1 MAEEYVDLI
10 ICASSEYCWTFMQY
24 EYGYPLLF
32 ASLLEDC
39 PKFSESLQKVRC
51 HYQVLVKYE
60 KMAHSNLAVQRF
72 LGNIG
77 FVKKPSVR
85 ASWILW
91 SNAPDDKLAFQE
103 QDKRAHQINEAR
115 FGGLGDTFSN
125 ECSNAHLRE
134 FEQAQRNH
142 SNPGGGEV
150 EVGMTSKQNR
160 LITCPALDGRK
171 VPQVLPD
178 FALQAQDMQQAQKAQ
193 PNRHAPPLG
202 VLPPAWLH
210 MMEPGVKE
218 FPNPTP
224 ESERAEVAAWMWLL
238 EYDSVYGT
246 LPPAD
251 RPSLNDGWLAT
262 LCMTGFLV
270 EHRASK
276 ELFLSLGNETWMVL
290 MVPLIIVRDNLVT
303 LGRSIRIVNK
313 FICDFAEWVVYPAR
327 CLSPYLCKQ
336 TYKLDRGG
344 MAWQVTGPSVSLLRA
359 SLMRSINLTVED
371 ILALL
376 SLCGC
381 GIPSPARKGDCL
393 YTLLSHVFPDWTED
407 QRRKHWVA
415 MLSPKTEKKAQKKIS
430 MRTS

>member
-1 MAEEYVDLI
+1 
-10 ICASSEYCWTFMQY
+10 MQY

-32 ASLLEDC
+32 ASLLQDG
-39 PKFSESLQKVRC
+39 PKFSESLQKVRW
-51 HYQVLVKYE
+51 HYQVVVKYE
-60 KMAHSNLAVQRF
+60 KMAHSNLAAQRF
-72 LGNIG
+72 MRNIG
-77 FVKKPSVR
+77 FVNKPSVR

-91 SNAPDDKLAFQE
+91 SNAPDDKLGFQE
-103 QDKRAHQINEAR
+103 QDKRAHQINDAR

-125 ECSNAHLRE
+125 EMSNAVLRE
-134 FEQAQRNH
+134 FERAQRNH
-142 SNPGGGEV
+142 ANPGGRDV
-150 EVGMTSKQNR
+150 AAGMIGKQNR
-160 LITCPALDGRK
+160 LITGHALDSRK
-171 VPQVLPD
+171 VPLVLPD
-178 FALQAQDMQQAQKAQ
+178 FNVPAEELK
-193 PNRHAPPLG
+193 NVRESEKRHRYCPPAG
-202 VLPPAWLH
+202 VLPQAWLR
-210 MMEPGVKE
+210 MMQNGVTE

-407 QRRKHWVA
+407 QRRKHWVE